1 MRGSL
6 QELQTFSEMS
16 GLKLNVEKTSCMMF
30 GADGWCTTDNNFG
43 LRWVHD
49 MKVLGVVFTKDLKNV
64 TEINIRPRLMQI
76 EKEIVQWRR
85 RHLTPFGKI
94 AVIKSLLISKLV
106 HLLAALPNPTA
117 KTRKEIEK
125 MFYNFIWGSKRD
137 AIKRTRLTQDYAKGG
152 LRMID
157 LNAFI
162 DSLKLSWLKRLFLS
176 QSIWAK
182 LGDVEIGRVQR
193 VLGYGTYQLQ
203 KIVCQIGNPFWADVV
218 RALVFFLRAY
228 SPTVEDILSES
239 LWFSDHTKFKDKMIR
254 QWDERGLRFINDLF
268 NRTTGVL
275 HSKASLEKQFNLKLT
290 FLCFESLIRSL
301 PEKVRTYKAA
311 KLISPGIPWIIQ
323 MVLSKNN
330 FGHFA
335 YDMLVNETF
344 CNAEPSIT
352 RIREKWVRDTGIN
365 IENDF
370 IEVTNATKATRLKY
384 FHFKIVNRIIST
396 NVFLERIGATDDD
409 SCSFCHGELETLV
422 HLFWQCPNVQDFIR
436 KINQELFASSNSRN
450 VQQHYITL
458 NMKSWFFLSDTNPLQ
473 MLIITLAKLVIHES
487 RLKGSQPSLVYL
499 KNKLQQEADIEFLRC
514 RQLGQEKQFESKW
527 KPLKHIL
534 SQ

>member
-1 MRGSL
+1 
-6 QELQTFSEMS
+6 
-16 GLKLNVEKTSCMMF
+16 
-30 GADGWCTTDNNFG
+30 
-43 LRWVHD
+43 
-49 MKVLGVVFTKDLKNV
+49 
-64 TEINIRPRLMQI
+64 MQI

-106 HLLAALPNPTA
+106 HLLAALPNPAA
-117 KTRKEIEK
+117 KTRNEIEK

-193 VLGYGTYQLQ
+193 VLGYDTYQLQ

-275 HSKASLEKQFNLKLT
+275 HSKASLE
-290 FLCFESLIRSL
+290 SS
-301 PEKVRTYKAA
+301 
-311 KLISPGIPWIIQ
+311 
-323 MVLSKNN
+323 
-330 FGHFA
+330 
-335 YDMLVNETF
+335 
-344 CNAEPSIT
+344 SI
-352 RIREKWVRDTGIN
+352 
-365 IENDF
+365 
-370 IEVTNATKATRLKY
+370 
-384 FHFKIVNRIIST
+384 
-396 NVFLERIGATDDD
+396 
-409 SCSFCHGELETLV
+409 
-422 HLFWQCPNVQDFIR
+422 
-436 KINQELFASSNSRN
+436 
-450 VQQHYITL
+450 
-458 NMKSWFFLSDTNPLQ
+458 
-473 MLIITLAKLVIHES
+473 
-487 RLKGSQPSLVYL
+487 
-499 KNKLQQEADIEFLRC
+499 
-514 RQLGQEKQFESKW
+514 
-527 KPLKHIL
+527 
-534 SQ
+534 